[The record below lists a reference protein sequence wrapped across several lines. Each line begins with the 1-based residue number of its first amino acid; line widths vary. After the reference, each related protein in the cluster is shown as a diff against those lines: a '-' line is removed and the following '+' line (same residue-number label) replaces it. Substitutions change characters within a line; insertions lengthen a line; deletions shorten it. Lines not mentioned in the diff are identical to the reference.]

1 MISKSE
7 LLALHIDQMDSEPL
21 VKATTSLQAIVDS
34 ANTLLE
40 SPDGMKI
47 LAEKPGSVFC
57 PAIKIYSN
65 LLTSYSLSEMG
76 DLDNELKKNPNL
88 DEVAEAFWDVE
99 ESWNEVLAKID
110 IKINKGSTGDIC
122 KVEDIAPLKAVFID
136 IKNEEKQIE
145 LENVLCENEDS
156 KVHLVLLRHLS

>member
-1 MISKSE
+1 
-7 LLALHIDQMDSEPL
+7 MDSEPL
-21 VKATTSLQAIVDS
+21 VKATMGLQAIIDS

-76 DLDNELKKNPNL
+76 GLDNEIRKNPNL
-88 DEVAEAFWDVE
+88 DEVAESFWDVE
-99 ESWNEVLAKID
+99 DSWDEVLARID
-110 IKINKGSTGDIC
+110 VKINKGSTGDIC
-122 KVEDIAPLKAVFID
+122 QVEDIAPLKAVFID
-136 IKNEEKQIE
+136 IRNEEKQIQ
-145 LENVLCENEDS
+145 LENVLCENEYS